1 MRLHELLAIEKNQQT
16 QFTTLI
22 QDTQNKFGRDHYF
35 KGWVKSLKMIQDSP
49 ENEAIEKAG
58 SETKDVV
65 TTVNETLEYL
75 FERWASYED
84 TQIRKNTTNQK
95 ATTSLPIGD
104 TVIDDVPVD
113 ELMGLE
119 TRLTKIREIF
129 QQIPT
134 LDASREWQKS
144 TVREGV
150 WIASRPDV
158 TTKTERVITPVVL
171 YEATKEHPAQIEKIS
186 KDEVVGS
193 FTTVSF
199 SGAITSLQKANA
211 LKRIDDLLGEVK
223 KARMRANMKEVVNAS
238 IGSVLAKYLLEPLNS

>member
-1 MRLHELLAIEKNQQT
+1 MKLHEILAIEKTQLT
-16 QFTTLI
+16 QFTTLVT
-22 QDTQNKFGRDHYF
+22 DTLNKFGRDHYF

-49 ENEAIEKAG
+49 ENEAVEKAG

-65 TTVNETLEYL
+65 TTVGETLEYL
-75 FERWASYED
+75 FDNWARYED
-84 TQIRKNTTNQK
+84 TQIRKNVTNQK
-95 ATTSLPIGD
+95 ATTNLPIGD

-129 QQIPT
+129 QHIPT

-186 KDEVVGS
+186 KDEVVGT
-193 FTTVSF
+193 FTTVTF
-199 SGAITSLQKANA
+199 SGTITSLQKANA
-211 LKRIDDLLGEVK
+211 LKRIDDLISEVK
-223 KARMRANMKEVVNAS
+223 KARMRANTVNVVEKK
-238 IGSVLAKYLLEPLNS
+238 IGQILADYLLSPLK

>member
-1 MRLHELLAIEKNQQT
+1 MRLHELLAIEKNHQT
-16 QFTTLI
+16 QFNTLI

-65 TTVNETLEYL
+65 TTVGETLDYL
-75 FERWASYED
+75 FDHWARYED
-84 TQIRKNTTNQK
+84 TQIRKNITNQK
-95 ATTSLPIGD
+95 ATTNLPIGD

-171 YEATKEHPAQIEKIS
+171 YEATKEHPAQIDKVS

-199 SGAITSLQKANA
+199 SGAITSLQKATA
-211 LKRIDDLLGEVK
+211 LKRIDDLLGETK

-238 IGSVLAKYLLEPLNS
+238 IGSVLAKYLLEPLNN

>member
-1 MRLHELLAIEKNQQT
+1 MRLNELLAIEKNQQT
-16 QFTTLI
+16 QFATLVA
-22 QDTQNKFGRDHYF
+22 DTQNKFGKDHFF
-35 KGWVKSLKMIQDSP
+35 KGWVKSLKMIKDNP
-49 ENEAIEKAG
+49 ENEAIEKSG

-75 FERWASYED
+75 FNHWAVYED
-84 TQIRKNTTNQK
+84 TQIRKNATNQT
-95 ATTSLPIGD
+95 AMTQLSIGD
-104 TVIDDVPVD
+104 TVIDNVPVD

-119 TRLTKIREIF
+119 TRLAKIREIF
-129 QQIPT
+129 HQIPT

-171 YEATKEHPAQIEKIS
+171 YEATKEFPAQIEKITR
-186 KDEVVGS
+186 DEVVGA

-199 SGAITSLQKANA
+199 SGAITSLKKSIM
-211 LKRIDDLLGEVK
+211 LKRIDDLIGEIK
-223 KARMRANMKEVVNAS
+223 KARMRANSVNVVEKK
-238 IGSVLAKYLLEPLNS
+238 IGQILSDYLLEPLK

>member
-16 QFTTLI
+16 QLNTLLS
-22 QDTQNKFGRDHYF
+22 DTQGKFSRDHYF

-49 ENEAIEKAG
+49 ENDVIEKAG
-58 SETKDVV
+58 SETKDVI
-65 TTVNETLEYL
+65 TTVEETLGYL
-75 FERWASYED
+75 FDHWSRYED
-84 TQIRKNTTNQK
+84 TQIRKNVTNQK
-95 ATTSLPIGD
+95 ATANLPIGD
-104 TVIDDVPVD
+104 VMIDDVPVD

-119 TRLTKIREIF
+119 TRLTKIRDIF

-171 YEATKEHPAQIEKIS
+171 YEATKEHPAQIEKIN
-186 KDEVVGS
+186 KDEVVGT

-211 LKRIDDLLGEVK
+211 LKRIDDLISEVK
-223 KARMRANMKEVVNAS
+223 KSRMRANTKEVVTTT
-238 IGSVLAKYLLEPLNS
+238 IGSILTKYLLEPLNN

>member
-1 MRLHELLAIEKNQQT
+1 MRLHELLAIEKTQLT
-16 QFTTLI
+16 QFTTLVT
-22 QDTQNKFGRDHYF
+22 DTLSKFGRDHYF
-35 KGWVKSLKMIQDSP
+35 KGWVKSLKMIQDNP
-49 ENEAIEKAG
+49 ENDAIEKAG

-65 TTVNETLEYL
+65 TTVGETLEYL
-75 FERWASYED
+75 FDNWARYED
-84 TQIRKNTTNQK
+84 TQIRKNVTNQK

-158 TTKTERVITPVVL
+158 TTKTERVITPIVL
-171 YEATKEHPAQIEKIS
+171 YEATKEHPAQIDKVN
-186 KDEVVGS
+186 KDEVVGT

-211 LKRIDDLLGEVK
+211 LKRIDDLLGETK
-223 KARMRANMKEVVNAS
+223 KARMRANMKEVVNTS
-238 IGSVLAKYLLEPLNS
+238 IGSTLSKYLLEPLSS